1 MADGVILDN
10 VLANWSPG
18 WLSPLSLTV
27 PVGTFLAI
35 ETPPAFSSLLFRLM
49 LGLDTPRAGHVSIL
63 GTQIHAL
70 GRAERRSFRSTI
82 GSVLVPDG
90 LIANHTL
97 LENLI
102 IPFVYSHGRTLADA
116 KRQSMAILET
126 FQLDSAIN
134 EHPTAISPDLRQTAA
149 LARALVGS
157 PEVLLLDNALAS
169 VDSVERNRLLAISR
183 QVVPTIIAA
192 SHHADQTLFDAAD
205 NVASWDADGFRL
217 ATPA

>member
-1 MADGVILDN
+1 MADGVSLEN
-10 VLANWSPG
+10 VLANRSPAWS
-18 WLSPLSLTV
+18 SPLSLAV
-27 PVGTFLAI
+27 SVGTVLAI
-35 ETPPAFSSLLFRLM
+35 NTPPAFSSLLFRLV
-49 LGLDTPRAGHVSIL
+49 LGLDAPRAGRVSIL

-70 GRAERRSFRSTI
+70 GRVERRSFRSTI

-90 LIANHTL
+90 LIGNHTL

-134 EHPTAISPDLRQTAA
+134 EHPTTISSGLRQTAA
-149 LARALVGS
+149 LARALVGA
-157 PEVLLLDNALAS
+157 PEVLLLDNALTS
-169 VDSVERNRLLAISR
+169 VDSVERSRLLAISR

-192 SHHADQTLFDAAD
+192 THHDDQTLFDAAD
-205 NVASWDADGFRL
+205 SVASWDADGFRL
-217 ATPA
+217 AALA